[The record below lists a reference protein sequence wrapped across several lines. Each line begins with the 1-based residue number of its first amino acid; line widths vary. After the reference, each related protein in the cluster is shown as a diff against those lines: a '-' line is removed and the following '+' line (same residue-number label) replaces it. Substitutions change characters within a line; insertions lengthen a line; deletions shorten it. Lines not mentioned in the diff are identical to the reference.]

1 MANFDLRFLGIPDL
15 PNMLVAQPNLVPQ
28 NMLTAASAQPAQPA
42 IDLTTTGATP
52 SKEQIPKGGIMAAFE
67 PPQGNLSAPVA
78 VSQNDPNYY
87 PPAPDANRAPVNNR
101 PFVLPQQQSAP
112 QVAQQPAQGLF
123 SNSAGLDLG
132 TVSAFLQG
140 LGRGNGLLSA
150 IGGGLGAVQER
161 KQENQTMKYLTA
173 QGFSAPEAQ
182 IISRSPQAVV
192 QVMQNIRKGQD
203 PKANLELQ
211 KLGYEVDAARLKAQ
225 GGDLINVGNGNIYNP
240 ASGQW
245 LTAPNGGG
253 KDTTEIQNYKFAKE
267 NGYTGSFTD
276 FQTEK
281 TRAAKRTTIGGTTID
296 FEGLPLISTDPNTGR
311 PDALAQEEFLK
322 SLPRETA
329 TLVKKVANYEMPIT
343 SVTSLRSGERQ
354 QLAQLVGM
362 YDPSFDATQSTSRT
376 QTRKDYSTG
385 EMAKLASST
394 NLAIQHMAGMVDE
407 HNKLENSSYPAWNA
421 IANSF
426 SRQTGESAQQAFETY
441 KLGVAEE
448 LGKAFHGTGAVPES
462 AVREWKDAISSS
474 SSPEQLKAAVTSALH
489 MLAART
495 ETYNQRYE
503 QSMGGNQAPG
513 FLTKSSVAA
522 LQKMGIDA
530 AQLDPRFVDKQTPSI
545 PISSGTG
552 RSGNVNGYKIE
563 RVN

>member
-1 MANFDLRFLGIPDL
+1 MANFDLRFLGLPDL

-112 QVAQQPAQGLF
+112 QVAQQPAQGQS

-211 KLGYEVDAARLKAQ
+211 KLGYETEAARIKAMGGGAMEAKDRYMTVGKQVFDKTTGKLVDLGAGGLTPEGTEYGVTPVFGVDPEGQTVFAQLGKDGNVKVQKVDGFSPLSPGDKASDTAQ
-225 GGDLINVGNGNIYNP
+225 GKARGEARANLPGI
-240 ASGQW
+240 
-245 LTAPNGGG
+245 
-253 KDTTEIQNYKFAKE
+253 EQNATQML
-267 NGYTGSFTD
+267 GM
-276 FQTEK
+276 
-281 TRAAKRTTIGGTTID
+281 I
-296 FEGLPLISTDPNTGR
+296 
-311 PDALAQEEFLK
+311 DALANDPYLDSMLGPVNSRKWNLTGDSERVQGRMNQIGGQTFLQAYNMLRGGGVITDIEGEK
-322 SLPRETA
+322 ATEALARLNTA
-329 TLVKKVANYEMPIT
+329 QNPEDYRAALTE
-343 SVTSLRSGERQ
+343 LRSIVQNGLDRSRRM
-354 QLAQLVGM
+354 ADMGIGG
-362 YDPSFDATQSTSRT
+362 PTQNNK
-376 QTRKDYSTG
+376 QP
-385 EMAKLASST
+385 SST
-394 NLAIQHMAGMVDE
+394 NIGGYVIE
-407 HNKLENSSYPAWNA
+407 E
-421 IANSF
+421 AN
-426 SRQTGESAQQAFETY
+426 
-441 KLGVAEE
+441 
-448 LGKAFHGTGAVPES
+448 
-462 AVREWKDAISSS
+462 
-474 SSPEQLKAAVTSALH
+474 
-489 MLAART
+489 
-495 ETYNQRYE
+495 
-503 QSMGGNQAPG
+503 
-513 FLTKSSVAA
+513 
-522 LQKMGIDA
+522 
-530 AQLDPRFVDKQTPSI
+530 
-545 PISSGTG
+545 
-552 RSGNVNGYKIE
+552 
-563 RVN
+563 